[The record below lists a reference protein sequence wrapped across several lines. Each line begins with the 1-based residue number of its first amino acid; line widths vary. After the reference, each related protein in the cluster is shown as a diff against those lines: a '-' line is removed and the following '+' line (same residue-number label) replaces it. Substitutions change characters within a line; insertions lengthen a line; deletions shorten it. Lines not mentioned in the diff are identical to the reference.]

1 MIIYNAST
9 VPAYEVKREIFNNK
23 QYLVVPVTMMVEG
36 VHSGSHGPLLHLA
49 SELGKI
55 TESWNGIPVT
65 IYHPQN
71 EEGSYVSA
79 NSPEILTEYA
89 AGIVFNT
96 RMDGTSL
103 KAEIWFEE
111 DRLKEVSPETYERV
125 EQGDVIE
132 VSVGVF
138 SEEETTAGQ
147 YKGENYIAIA
157 RNHRPDHL
165 AVLPRQ
171 KGACS
176 VEDGCGIRTN
186 QKGGDMFILNEENQS
201 QVFKELAAKGL
212 SVNSTGYYELANKAQ
227 ATLNV
232 KDTGTA
238 SFYLEEIFENE
249 LVFKVYT
256 YDPNGGGRNVKFYKQ
271 SFQENAAG
279 EVELIGEAVQVKRV
293 VSYPNVPQ
301 ANVTKRVR
309 KNPIINNSKNEE
321 MCTECVK
328 KLANNLIANK
338 STAFQESDREW
349 LETLSEEQLEKM
361 TPQPVASPQ
370 ANTLSKEQ
378 AITIL
383 QGMTTEEYYGILPK
397 EVREQV
403 QAGLR
408 INAEKRSTMIAE
420 ITANEKSPW
429 KKEELE
435 ALPTETLEKIHQTVK
450 VNSKEEEVPVYGAFG
465 SSIQANKKESGI
477 APMIPII
484 N

>member
-1 MIIYNAST
+1 MIIYTDSA
-9 VPAYEVKREIFNNK
+9 VPAYEVRREVFNNK

-49 SELGKI
+49 SELGKV

-71 EEGSYVSA
+71 EEGQFVSA
-79 NSPEILTEYA
+79 NSPQVLSEYA
-89 AGIVFNT
+89 AGIVFNS
-96 RMDGTSL
+96 RMEGESL

-111 DRLKEVSPETYERV
+111 DRLQVVSPETYQRV
-125 EQGDVIE
+125 LDGDIIE

-138 SEEETTAGQ
+138 SEEDGSAGQ
-147 YKGENYIAIA
+147 YKGENYTAIA

-186 QKGGDMFILNEENQS
+186 QKGGDMFIVNDKNEM

-212 SVNSTGYYELANKAQ
+212 SVNSTGYYELASKAQ
-227 ATLNV
+227 ATLNT
-232 KDTGTA
+232 KDNGTA
-238 SFYLEEIFENE
+238 SFYLEELFENE
-249 LVFKVYT
+249 LVYKVYT
-256 YDPNGGGRNVKFYKQ
+256 YDQNGGGRNIKFYKQ

-279 EVELIGEAVQVKRV
+279 DVELTGEAVQVKRV

-301 ANVTKRVR
+301 VNSEGPVKRTR
-309 KNPIINNSKNEE
+309 KYFNINNSKSDEE

-338 STAFQESDREW
+338 ATAFQESDREW
-349 LETLSEEQLEKM
+349 LEALTEEQLEKM
-361 TPQPVASPQ
+361 TPPAVTPQ
-370 ANTLSKEQ
+370 VNTLSKEQ
-378 AITIL
+378 AITVL
-383 QGMTTEEYYGILPK
+383 KGMTTEEYFGIMPK

-403 QAGLR
+403 QTGLR
-408 INAEKRSTMIAE
+408 INAERRATMVAE
-420 ITANEKSPW
+420 ITANENSPW
-429 KKEELE
+429 KKEDLE
-435 ALPTETLEKIHQTVK
+435 ALPTETLEKVHQTVK
-450 VNSKEEEVPVYGAFG
+450 VNAKAEEVPVYGAFG
-465 SSIQANKKESGI
+465 SQANNKFEI
-477 APMIPII
+477 EPMVPIS
-484 N
+484 